1 MRCFRYFLLSA
12 VGLRVWGVHFNSNA
26 CINFFFWY
34 SYYCIG
40 RALLQ
45 ERRLIKFM
53 NKYFT
58 IIVFIIIIIFGTWFF
73 STRSSETNVTN
84 LGLKLESENKTIKTM
99 TNATL
104 NTNMGNI
111 TIEFFD
117 SQAPKTVANFI
128 KLAKDGFY
136 SGVKFHRVI
145 KGFMI
150 QGGDPLSKDDT
161 KVDSWGMG
169 GPGYSFADEISKENK
184 NDVGTIAMANA
195 GANTNGSQF
204 FINTANNNF
213 LDSKHTV
220 FGKVTTG
227 MEVVR
232 KIENVK
238 TTTADRPVDP
248 VIINSI
254 TLK

>member
-1 MRCFRYFLLSA
+1 MNQYKTYLILGAVTVAFLVYGGYFIFIKNKGGDSVTENVLLSTSD
-12 VGLRVWGVHFNSNA
+12 N
-26 CINFFFWY
+26 
-34 SYYCIG
+34 
-40 RALLQ
+40 
-45 ERRLIKFM
+45 
-53 NKYFT
+53 
-58 IIVFIIIIIFGTWFF
+58 IIVIMKTNFG
-73 STRSSETNVTN
+73 EI
-84 LGLKLESENKTIKTM
+84 KLELFSS
-99 TNATL
+99 
-104 NTNMGNI
+104 
-111 TIEFFD
+111 D
-117 SQAPKTVANFI
+117 APKTVENFV
-128 KLAKDGFY
+128 KLTESGFY
-136 SGVKFHRVI
+136 DGVKFHRVI

-195 GANTNGSQF
+195 GPNTNGSQF
-204 FINTANNNF
+204 FINTAANNF